1 MFMRLQTKLILII
14 CSLLTVLILALGG
27 TFYYVV
33 TRVVE
38 QQIGVR
44 ALTVAESLAIMP
56 EIREAMLSPDPS
68 RIMQPI
74 AESVRLKTNA
84 EYVVIG
90 DRNGIRLTHPIA
102 DRIGKPM
109 EGGDNGPVLA
119 GKAIISKA
127 IGSMGLSLRG
137 KAPIIDDSG
146 NVIGIVSVGFLA
158 SEIARIDDPYQH
170 TVYIVCALVLV
181 LGAAGA
187 VLIASSVRRSIHG
200 LEPKEIGALY
210 MEKKAI
216 LESIREGVIAVN
228 HEGRITM
235 ANRIAMDFLQVPE
248 QEDLT
253 GRAIEE
259 VIPNTGL
266 PEIVRSGEVQ
276 LDQEMLMRGKEVIVN
291 LVPILDSKGAVAGA
305 VSSFRDKS
313 ELYRLAQELSRVRLF
328 ADSLRAQ
335 THEFSNR
342 LYVISGL
349 IQLGSYQEAIELIHN
364 EAVMQQNLVQF
375 IMREIPDPVI
385 GGFLIGKYNHAR
397 ELKVNFT
404 LDPESSFKDVP
415 DTIDRSLLVTIIG
428 NLTDNAMD
436 AVLARSG
443 LPPQERCVNL
453 LLTDLGMDLIIECE
467 DNGAGVQDGLGD
479 TIFHKGVSTKSEDN
493 RGIGLY
499 LVRQA
504 VTRLGGM
511 VTYSR
516 KPSGGTIFIAAVPK
530 HQEKGGDGE
539 DESTQSGPGA
549 DRGIDR

>member
-1 MFMRLQTKLILII
+1 MRLQTKLILII
-14 CSLLTVLILALGG
+14 CSLLTLLILALGG

-44 ALTVAESLAIMP
+44 ALTVAESLAVMP
-56 EIREAMLSPDPS
+56 EIRQALKAPDPS
-68 RIMQPI
+68 RIIQPI
-74 AESVRLKTNA
+74 AESVRLKTKA

-90 DRNGIRLTHPIA
+90 DRNGIRLSHPIA

-109 EGGDNGPVLA
+109 VGGDNGPVLE

-127 IGSMGLSLRG
+127 TGSMGLSLRG
-137 KAPIIDDSG
+137 KAPILDKDG
-146 NVIGIVSVGFLA
+146 RVTGIVSVGFLA
-158 SEIARIDDPYQH
+158 SEIDRIDDPYQH
-170 TVYIVCALVLV
+170 KVYAVCALVLM

-187 VLIASSVRRSIHG
+187 VFIARSVRRSIHG
-200 LEPKEIGALY
+200 LEPKEIAALY

-228 HEGRITM
+228 REGRITM
-235 ANRIAMDFLQVPE
+235 ANRIAMDILQVPE
-248 QEDLT
+248 NEDLT

-259 VIPNTGL
+259 ILPNTGL
-266 PEIVRSGEVQ
+266 LEVVRSGEIQ
-276 LDQEMLMRGKEVIVN
+276 LDREMQMRGKDVVAN
-291 LVPILDSKGAVAGA
+291 RVPLLDGKGEVAGA

-313 ELYRLAQELSRVRLF
+313 ELYRLAHELSRVKLF

-349 IQLGSYQEAIELIHN
+349 IQLGSYQEAVELIHS
-364 EAVMQQNLVQF
+364 EAGMQQNLVQF

-385 GGFLIGKYNHAR
+385 GGFLIGKFNHAR
-397 ELKVNFT
+397 ELKVSFT
-404 LDPESSFKDVP
+404 LDAESSFGDLP
-415 DTIDRSLLVTIIG
+415 EPLDRSLLVTIIG
-428 NLTDNAMD
+428 NLVDNAME

-443 LPPQERCVNL
+443 LSPQERRVSL
-453 LLTDLGMDLIIECE
+453 LLTDLGKDLIIECE
-467 DNGAGVQDGLGD
+467 DNGAGVAEGLGE
-479 TIFHKGVSTKSEDN
+479 TVFYKGISTKEGED

-499 LVRQA
+499 LVHEA

-516 KPSGGTIFIAAVPK
+516 KPTGGTIFIAAVPK
-530 HQEKGGDGE
+530 HPD
-539 DESTQSGPGA
+539 
-549 DRGIDR
+549 